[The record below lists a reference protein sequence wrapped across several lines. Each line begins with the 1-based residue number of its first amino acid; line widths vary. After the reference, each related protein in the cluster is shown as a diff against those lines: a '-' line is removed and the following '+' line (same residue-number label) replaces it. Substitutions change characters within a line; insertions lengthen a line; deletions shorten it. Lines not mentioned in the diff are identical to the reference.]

1 MAAFALLSGGLA
13 VAATYEQDFDAFAD
27 GTTDLGDGT
36 VITGPAVSV
45 QGGRLQLTIDNQGLG
60 FSSFHIPPLADSS
73 QGWTAT
79 WDYEMFDSVGANDPA
94 DGFSFNYGDF
104 ALGAQGSAEEGMA
117 GFATNN
123 ISFEVDTWMNFD
135 AEQGVNISGVLN
147 GADIQNQLG
156 AFTNGII
163 LNDGQRVSGTMTA
176 SYDATAGTVSFVTTG
191 LETNA
196 DFVDIDLQG
205 AVGDDAWNFGFSAR
219 VGGANE
225 DLFIDNLVITTGVPS
240 PSGHQPETLL
250 YRRTDGLNVAGDD
263 FTGALPENA
272 DQNIPFGELDDP
284 NSSLIVALDVDLE
297 PGNGGIDL
305 TGDNHDLAF
314 IFQFYDQDGVFS
326 FTENYDDRVKIV
338 ATPISGSD
346 NLTSTGAPLEHSDLG
361 WDTRTYANFDF
372 SAEGGGGWFN
382 VDIWLTEDGGGAQS
396 AADIGFGYFNGNS
409 SNTADFGGIGY
420 TSTFGISSGTP
431 AVFDTDGNGQSW
443 GVYLA
448 GFDPNLDSDGDSI
461 PDGYEENYFPGD
473 LTQLG
478 PGDFDGDGVNDP
490 DEFIDGT
497 DPTVADADNDG
508 SNDGQEKAAGTDP
521 ANPDSDGDGLLDGV
535 ETNTGTLL
543 DASDTGTD
551 PLDFD
556 SDDDSIGDGTEV
568 AAGFDP
574 NDPASHPAI
583 STANHRSER
592 VLYRRTDNLPG
603 ADFTGA
609 LPENIDQAAPFG
621 EPDDPD
627 SFLLEA
633 INVDQEPGSGG
644 VDLTGD
650 NYDLAFIFQF
660 YDQDGVFA
668 FTENF
673 DDRVKIVTTP
683 ISGST
688 NLEASGAAVQHTDV
702 NWNVRSFANF
712 DFGGGGWFDVHVW
725 FTEDGGGAQSAADI
739 GFGYY
744 NDSSTNTGDFGGI
757 GYASTF
763 GVSSGAPAAFDTDGD
778 GQSWGVYLDSFDPE
792 IDSDGDSIPDGYEE
806 NYFPGDL
813 TQLGPGDFDGDG
825 LSDLEEYSGG
835 TDPTDTDTDGDGL
848 LDNVESGSGTFVDS
862 NDTGT
867 DPRNAD
873 TDGDGLS
880 DSAESNSGTFVDAN
894 DTGTDPLDTDSD
906 SDGCPDGV
914 EVARGADRDPNGA
927 DGPGSHSTSYVQP
940 FDGFPNGTTDLCDG
954 SQIGS
959 NNGPASIQNDQLRL
973 SQDGT
978 GSTHSSFRIPALNGS
993 ADAWTM
999 TFDYTIT
1006 AGGDPADGFAI
1017 SYGAIP
1023 PLTNP
1028 TGAATDDANGAGE
1041 EAWSTAIPW
1050 LSVEVD
1056 TYDNGA
1062 GEGGVNVATN
1072 TTAHPDLTFIPGR
1085 PIASGETRTGTVTIA
1100 WDGNAGTLSA
1110 NITGLVNPV
1119 EIVDLPIPDFTADD
1133 SYIWAI
1139 NARTG
1144 GAHETVLIDNMSVST
1159 TTTDVHNFVV
1169 SSDDSGANLDFEW
1182 NSFASEVY
1190 TVVSSTDP
1198 AADGPPETWTPVA
1211 GLQNLGATVPSN
1223 THSIPNPGDPLR
1235 IYRLL
1240 AGPVPALF
1248 SDDFESGAGDWT
1260 ALVNDPGG
1268 NTQWELGAPVGSTG
1282 PLTGAEDSATAW
1294 CTNLGDYGTDS
1305 DISLRSPAI
1314 DLTGVPGAVLS
1325 FEAFRDADGFGDT
1338 AEVRFLRAADQV
1350 PLGASV
1356 ALDMTAFDSD
1366 FETIE
1371 IPVDAAA
1378 IGETVII
1385 EFNFVSDGS
1394 ADAFSGLTIDNVSVS
1409 AN

>member
-1 MAAFALLSGGLA
+1 
-13 VAATYEQDFDAFAD
+13 VA
-27 GTTDLGDGT
+27 GISH
-36 VITGPAVSV
+36 VP
-45 QGGRLQLTIDNQGLG
+45 
-60 FSSFHIPPLADSS
+60 
-73 QGWTAT
+73 
-79 WDYEMFDSVGANDPA
+79 GA
-94 DGFSFNYGDF
+94 
-104 ALGAQGSAEEGMA
+104 
-117 GFATNN
+117 
-123 ISFEVDTWMNFD
+123 I
-135 AEQGVNISGVLN
+135 
-147 GADIQNQLG
+147 
-156 AFTNGII
+156 
-163 LNDGQRVSGTMTA
+163 
-176 SYDATAGTVSFVTTG
+176 
-191 LETNA
+191 
-196 DFVDIDLQG
+196 
-205 AVGDDAWNFGFSAR
+205 
-219 VGGANE
+219 
-225 DLFIDNLVITTGVPS
+225 
-240 PSGHQPETLL
+240 L

-263 FTGALPENA
+263 FTGALPDNT
-272 DQNIPFGELDDP
+272 DQDLPFGELDDP
-284 NSSLIVALDVDLE
+284 SSSFISALDVDLE

-305 TGDNHDLAF
+305 IGDHHDLTF
-314 IFQFYDQDGVFS
+314 IFQFYDDDGVFA

-338 ATPISGSD
+338 ATPITGSSD
-346 NLTSTGAPLEHSDLG
+346 LTATGAPAEHTDVSG
-361 WDTRTYANFDF
+361 NTRTFANFDF
-372 SAEGGGGWFN
+372 GGGGWFN

-396 AADIGFGYFNGNS
+396 AADIGFGYFNGAS

-420 TSTFGISSGTP
+420 ASTLGISSGAP

-443 GVYLA
+443 GAHLA
-448 GFDPNLDSDGDSI
+448 GFDPNNDSDGDNI
-461 PDGYEENYFPGD
+461 PDGYELSYFPED
-473 LTQLG
+473 LSQLG

-490 DEFIDGT
+490 DEYIDGT
-497 DPTVADADNDG
+497 DPTEADADNDG

-521 ANPDSDGDGLLDGV
+521 TNPDSDNDTLLDGV
-535 ETNTGTLL
+535 ETNTGTFV
-543 DASDTGTD
+543 DANDTGSD

-568 AAGFDP
+568 ASGFDP
-574 NDPASHPAI
+574 NDPASYPDI
-583 STANHRSER
+583 STANHRAER
-592 VLYRRTDNLPG
+592 ILYRRTDNLPG

-609 LPENIDQAAPFG
+609 LPENIDQTAPFG
-621 EPDDPD
+621 TPDDPD
-627 SFLLEA
+627 SFILEA

-644 VDLTGD
+644 VDLLGD
-650 NYDLAFIFQF
+650 DHDLAFIFQF
-660 YDQDGVFA
+660 YDADGIFA
-668 FTENF
+668 FTENY
-673 DDRVKIVTTP
+673 DDRVKIVATP
-683 ISGST
+683 IGGSA
-688 NLEASGAAVQHTDV
+688 NLEASGASAQHTDV
-702 NWNVRSFANF
+702 SWNTRSFANF
-712 DFGGGGWFDVHVW
+712 DFGRGGWFNVDIW
-725 FTEDGGGAQSAADI
+725 FSEDGGGAQSAADI

-744 NDSSTNTGDFGGI
+744 NDSSVNTGDFGGI

-778 GQSWGVYLDSFDPE
+778 GQSWGVYLDSFDPD
-792 IDSDGDSIPDGYEE
+792 IDSDGDSIPDGYELQ
-806 NYFPGDL
+806 YFPGDL

-835 TDPTDTDTDGDGL
+835 TDPTDTDSDGDGL
-848 LDNVESGSGTFVDS
+848 LDNVETGSGTFVDS

-867 DPRNAD
+867 DPLNAD

-880 DSAESNSGTFVDAN
+880 DGAESNSGTFVDAN
-894 DTGTDPLDTDSD
+894 DTGSNPLDTDSD

-914 EVARGADRDPNGA
+914 EVALGGGRDPNSG
-927 DGPGSHSTSYVQP
+927 DGPGGNATSYLQN
-940 FDGFPNGTTDLCDG
+940 FDGFPNDTTDLCDG

-959 NNGPASIQNDQLRL
+959 NNGPASIQDNQLRL

-978 GSTHSSFRIPALNGS
+978 GTTHSSFRIPALNGS

-999 TFDYTIT
+999 TFDYTLIASGT
-1006 AGGDPADGFAI
+1006 PADGFAI

-1028 TGAATDDANGAGE
+1028 TGGATDDANGAGE
-1041 EAWSTAIPW
+1041 EVWSTAIPW

-1072 TTAHPDLTFIPGR
+1072 TTAHPDLTFIPGL
-1085 PIASGETRTGTVTIA
+1085 PIIAGETRTGTVTIA

-1119 EIVDLPIPDFTADD
+1119 EIVDLSIPDFTADD

-1139 NARTG
+1139 TARTG

-1169 SSDDSGANLDFEW
+1169 SSDDNGASLDFEW

-1198 AADGPPETWTPVA
+1198 EADGSPETWVPVA

-1223 THSIPNPGDPLR
+1223 AHSIPNPGDPLR
-1235 IYRLL
+1235 IYHLL

-1282 PLTGAEDSATAW
+1282 PLTGADDSANAW
-1294 CTNLGDYGTDS
+1294 CTNLGDYGTGS

-1314 DLTGVPGAVLS
+1314 DLTGVPGAILS
-1325 FEAFRDADGFGDT
+1325 FEAFRDADGFADT

-1350 PLGASV
+1350 QLGVSV

-1366 FETIE
+1366 YGTIE